1 MNIHETI
8 AVPVTQK
15 VATAAAAGGLGI
27 AAYFGITS
35 QELGMFIGLFIAFG
49 GGVTAAMI
57 NFYFRQKAFPTL
69 SRNMSSPG
77 ISTGAK
83 RNAGKLFVRSAHWSS
98 TAMIATIFKRL
109 FRAVTAFVVVL
120 VHDPVAAHQKITE
133 VLGIRG

>member
-1 MNIHETI
+1 MSIHETI

-57 NFYFRQKAFPTL
+57 NFYFRQKHF
-69 SRNMSSPG
+69 N
-77 ISTGAK
+77 
-83 RNAGKLFVRSAHWSS
+83 
-98 TAMIATIFKRL
+98 
-109 FRAVTAFVVVL
+109 L
-120 VHDPVAAHQKITE
+120 VKEYVKSGDFDRRKEERREAICTQCPLVKHRHDCDNI
-133 VLGIRG
+133 